1 MTGSVRCVCENKVRG
16 VSLGHVRRGSECQA
30 RGFSVFPEG
39 YLELTEMF
47 KQKDIKELDKLFKK

>member
-1 MTGSVRCVCENKVRG
+1 MKIRSEVC
-16 VSLGHVRRGSECQA
+16 VRRGSECQA

-47 KQKDIKELDKLFKK
+47 KQKEIKKLDNLFQK